1 MPLSNGESSD
11 SFDLISL
18 IGCLVFR
25 GISMT
30 LAGRINTCKKRLKV
44 WKRVVVKSV
53 CDQFSDQTLTKWSQ
67 TKFSVT
73 LAED

>member
-25 GISMT
+25 GISVT

-44 WKRVVVKSV
+44 WKRVVNATDLKEIR
-53 CDQFSDQTLTKWSQ
+53 T
-67 TKFSVT
+67 
-73 LAED
+73 

>member
-25 GISMT
+25 GISVT
-30 LAGRINTCKKRLKV
+30 LFVFHLFVVKV
-44 WKRVVVKSV
+44 WKRVVNDKSV
-53 CDQFSDQTLTKWSQ
+53 CDKFSDQTLTKWSQ